1 MGVAVTTA
9 EVYGIDRFAVNVPLD
24 EAILASYLHVDRES
38 SHAVKAATEQNADE
52 KLHTVKYQLQ
62 DAFTYNQTICHC
74 LSDSQSCYR
83 PCKAY
88 FLVNSK
94 IGVFFST

>member
-9 EVYGIDRFAVNVPLD
+9 EMYGIDRFAVNVPLD
-24 EAILASYLHVDRES
+24 EAILVSYLHVDRES

-62 DAFTYNQTICHC
+62 DAFTYNQTPFVIAC
-74 LSDSQSCYR
+74 LIR
-83 PCKAY
+83 N
-88 FLVNSK
+88 LV
-94 IGVFFST
+94 IGLAKHTFW